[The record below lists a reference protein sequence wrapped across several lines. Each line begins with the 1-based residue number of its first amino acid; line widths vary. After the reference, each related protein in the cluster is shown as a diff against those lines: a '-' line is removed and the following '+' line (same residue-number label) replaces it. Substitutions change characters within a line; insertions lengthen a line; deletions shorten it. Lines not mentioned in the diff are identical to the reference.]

1 MVIRRHLAIPL
12 LFSALCGF
20 VCGCIKPSWPP
31 PSTLKINQ
39 VETSALRGKTIVID
53 PGHGGPEHGALGPQG
68 LQEAEVNL
76 GVALYLWGL
85 LKYSGVNALLTRS
98 ADTSVDTSA
107 VFSLEKDLDARSA
120 MANRSNAD
128 LFISI
133 HHNADIKRRNRN
145 DIQIYYKMSDTGPS
159 RDIAK
164 NILQGLR
171 KKLHV
176 SEGNIYTGNYRVL
189 RTSTAAAIL
198 GESSFISNKRNED
211 KLSYQRTLQ
220 LEAEGYFDGI
230 LSYYQK
236 GVPVIADLYPDNIT
250 LTFPRPEIKARIIS
264 GAGNNPVDSASIVL
278 KLDGKRY
285 SSFSFNHDSTIAF
298 IPPEPLE
305 NGQHTVC
312 ITAKNRAGNNSPETC
327 ASFTLSAPPSS
338 IEIKPVFPVI
348 PPDGVSSTAIDVSV
362 LDYLKRPVIDGT
374 PVTLTTTGG
383 RLSESALL
391 TRGGHARAILT
402 SGTETRAVILSA
414 TAGTIRTKTSIKFAI
429 PEEALFLA
437 TIRGSAGNPLAG
449 AELISNGKQIAVS
462 DERGLAFA
470 GTMYSGSAIYTIS
483 KKGFLPV
490 TLKTVLSKGTMTRE
504 NIILNQIDG
513 GILLNKKI
521 IIDQAGFTKESL
533 PIITELRK
541 KIEYAGGTVFLT
553 WENEPAPSLKERIV
567 IASRIKADLFMSI
580 EITRRELSSGYY
592 HKSTVGKLFSE
603 NMCQEFENNREGK
616 WKKCTPLI
624 SEHFLVIQ
632 TAMPA
637 VCIRLPQNALQ
648 KSSAAVS
655 NIYQALLNTLNNR

>member
-39 VETSALRGKTIVID
+39 VETGALRGKTIVID

-264 GAGNNPVDSASIVL
+264 GAGKDPVDSASIAL

-285 SSFSFNHDSTIAF
+285 SSFSLNHDSAIAF

-312 ITAKNRAGNNSPETC
+312 ITVKNRAGNNSPETC

-362 LDYLKRPVIDGT
+362 RDYLKRPVIDGT
-374 PVTLTTTGG
+374 PVTLTTTSG

-414 TAGTIRTKTSIKFAI
+414 TAVTIRTKTSIKFAI

-437 TIRGSAGNPLAG
+437 TIRGSAGNPLAE
-449 AELISNGKQIAVS
+449 AELISNGQQIAVS

-490 TLKTVLSKGTMTRE
+490 TLKTVLSKGTMIKE

-513 GILLNKKI
+513 GILLNKTI
-521 IIDQAGFTKESL
+521 IIDPAGFTKESL

-553 WENEPAPSLKERIV
+553 WENAPAPSLKERIV

-637 VCIRLPQNALQ
+637 VCIRLPHNALQ

-655 NIYQALLNTLNNR
+655 NIYQALLNTLNKR

>member
-1 MVIRRHLAIPL
+1 MVIKRHLAISL
-12 LFSALCGF
+12 LLSALCGF

-39 VETSALRGKTIVID
+39 VETGPLRGKTIVID

-107 VFSLEKDLDARSA
+107 VFSLEKDLDARSSLG
-120 MANRSNAD
+120 NRNNAD

-133 HHNADIKRRNRN
+133 HHNSDTNRRNRN

-171 KKLHV
+171 KKLNV

-189 RTSTAAAIL
+189 RTSTVAAIL

-230 LSYYQK
+230 LSYFQK

-250 LTFPRPEIKARIIS
+250 LTFTRPEIKARIIS

-312 ITAKNRAGNNSPETC
+312 INVKNRAGNNSPETC
-327 ASFTLSAPPSS
+327 ASFTLSLPPSS

-374 PVTLTTTGG
+374 PMTLTTTGG
-383 RLSESALL
+383 RLSESAML
-391 TRGGHARAILT
+391 TRGGHARAILI
-402 SGTETRAVILSA
+402 SGKETRAVILSA
-414 TAGTIRTKTSIKFAI
+414 TAGTIRTKTSMKFAI

-437 TIRGSAGNPLAG
+437 TIKGSAGNPLAG

-462 DERGLAFA
+462 DERGLACA

-490 TLKTVLSKGTMTRE
+490 TLKTVLSKGRMTKE

-521 IIDQAGFTKESL
+521 IIDQAGFTKKSL

-553 WENEPAPSLKERIV
+553 WENEPAPSFKERIL
-567 IASRIKADLFMSI
+567 IASRIKADLFISV

-592 HKSTVGKLFSE
+592 HKSAVGKLLSE
-603 NMCQEFENNREGK
+603 NMCQEFENNRDGK

-624 SEHFLVIQ
+624 SEHLLVIQ

-637 VCIRLPQNALQ
+637 VWIRLPQNALQ